1 MYDPD
6 DVTQIL
12 IQNEEFLTIDK
23 WQNESHKIFDFEKY
37 RKFFNI
43 FLEVKMEK

>member
-6 DVTQIL
+6 DVAQIL
-12 IQNEEFLTIDK
+12 IHNEEFITIDK

-43 FLEVKMEK
+43 FLEVKM